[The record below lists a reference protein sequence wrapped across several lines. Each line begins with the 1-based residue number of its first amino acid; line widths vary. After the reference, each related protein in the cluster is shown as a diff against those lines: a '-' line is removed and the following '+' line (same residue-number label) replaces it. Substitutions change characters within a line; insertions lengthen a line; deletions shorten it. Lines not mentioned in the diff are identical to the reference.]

1 MHESLNQSSIDLGQD
16 PHPFDESTDLNFD
29 LSTSTNNNNALLM
42 TKALPSANGHN
53 VSNNSY
59 TNEFLLL
66 NASTKSNGNNSGIGF
81 ASVNGSTDTT
91 MTGAAFPHLSYPSL
105 MPSQSQGPSSSISS
119 IASNSFYNHNNNNN
133 NNNANNNNGSVNGTG
148 LPGFLG
154 LATNNNNNLHMD
166 LSDR

>member
-29 LSTSTNNNNALLM
+29 MSTASNVNNSNNTLLM
-42 TKALPSANGHN
+42 TKALPSVNAHSA
-53 VSNNSY
+53 SNNSY

-91 MTGAAFPHLSYPSL
+91 MAGAAFPHLSYPSL
-105 MPSQSQGPSSSISS
+105 IPSQSQGASPSMAS
-119 IASNSFYNHNNNNN
+119 IANNSFYNHNNNNN
-133 NNNANNNNGSVNGTG
+133 TTTNNSSANGTG

-166 LSDR
+166 LSAR